1 MIYEVTEEPLRA
13 EPLVELV
20 SHPGAG
26 GIVTF
31 TGVVRDN
38 NRGRTTTALQY
49 EAYKEMAEQE
59 MAKLAEEAKQ
69 RWPEVRLA
77 MRHRVGM
84 LKIGD
89 PAVIVVASAPHR
101 GEAFDACE
109 WVIDT
114 LKERVPIWKKEYGEG
129 GAVWLD

>member
-1 MIYEVTEEPLRA
+1 MFCEITEEPLRA
-13 EPLVELV
+13 ERLVELV
-20 SHPGAG
+20 THPGAG

-38 NRGRTTTALQY
+38 NRGRNTAALEY
-49 EAYKEMAEQE
+49 EAYKEMAESE
-59 MAKLAEEAKQ
+59 MAKIATEAQ
-69 RWPEVRLA
+69 ARWPEVRLA
-77 MRHRVGM
+77 IQHRIGM

-89 PAVIVVASAPHR
+89 AAVIVVAAAPHR

-109 WVIDT
+109 WAIDT
-114 LKERVPIWKKEYGEG
+114 LKERVPIWKKEYGDG